1 MEMRKNGF
9 VPAAVYS
16 SATEGLKIVGLGTS
30 NNEKGTYDYYIS
42 VRTEDIPRPDGCEY
56 IVDIN
61 SFYSLLL
68 A

>member
-16 SATEGLKIVGLGTS
+16 SATGGLKVVGLGKS
-30 NNEKGTYDYYIS
+30 NEAGTYDYYIS